1 MNKFSTQ
8 LNFRIDDSTRQK
20 LDYLVAKTGKNQT
33 DVLKE
38 LINNSR
44 SNDFKMVA
52 KTDNDVRREL
62 ELVSTRKYLNFL
74 LKNLTNNVNQ
84 IARNLNTANV
94 TDETKDYFLD
104 EFSNLENEINDVK
117 KKIKVMSNDK

>member
-52 KTDNDVRREL
+52 KTDDDVRREL

-74 LKNLTNNVNQ
+74 LKNLANNVNQ

-94 TDETKDYFLD
+94 TDETEDYLLD

>member
-52 KTDNDVRREL
+52 KTDDDVRREL

-74 LKNLTNNVNQ
+74 LKNLANNVNQ
-84 IARNLNTANV
+84 IARNLNSANV
-94 TDETKDYFLD
+94 TDETKDYLLD

>member
-52 KTDNDVRREL
+52 KTDNDIRREL

-74 LKNLTNNVNQ
+74 LKNLANNVNQ

-94 TDETKDYFLD
+94 TDETKDYLLD

>member
-44 SNDFKMVA
+44 SNDFKMVT
-52 KTDNDVRREL
+52 KTNDDVRREL

-74 LKNLTNNVNQ
+74 LKNLANNVNQ

-94 TDETKDYFLD
+94 TDETKDYLLD

>member
-52 KTDNDVRREL
+52 KTDDDVRREL

-74 LKNLTNNVNQ
+74 LKNLANNVNQ

-94 TDETKDYFLD
+94 TDETKDYLLD

>member
-1 MNKFSTQ
+1 M
-8 LNFRIDDSTRQK
+8 NFRIDDSTRQK

-52 KTDNDVRREL
+52 KTDDDVRREL

-74 LKNLTNNVNQ
+74 LKNLANNVNQ

-94 TDETKDYFLD
+94 TDETKDYLLD

>member
-20 LDYLVAKTGKNQT
+20 LDYLVAKTDKNQT

-44 SNDFKMVA
+44 STDFKMVA
-52 KTDNDVRREL
+52 KTDEDVRREL

-94 TDETKDYFLD
+94 TEKTKDYLLD
-104 EFSNLENEINDVK
+104 EFSNLENSINDVK
-117 KKIKVMSNDK
+117 KKIKVISDVK

>member
-44 SNDFKMVA
+44 SNDFKMVT
-52 KTDNDVRREL
+52 KTNDDVRREL

-74 LKNLTNNVNQ
+74 LKNLANNVNQ